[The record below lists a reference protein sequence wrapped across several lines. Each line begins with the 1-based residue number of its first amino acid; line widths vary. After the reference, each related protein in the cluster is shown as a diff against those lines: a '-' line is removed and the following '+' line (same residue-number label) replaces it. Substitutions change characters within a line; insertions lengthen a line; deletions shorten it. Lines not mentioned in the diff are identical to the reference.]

1 MIRIILTVIAIFT
14 LLLTADNDT
23 TIGWGI
29 ITICTLLCAYSF
41 FTDKES
47 KQ

>member
-1 MIRIILTVIAIFT
+1 MIRTILTVIAIFT
-14 LLLTADNDT
+14 LILVADNDT

-41 FTDKES
+41 FTSKEFN
-47 KQ
+47 Q

>member
-14 LLLTADNDT
+14 LILTADNDT

-29 ITICTLLCAYSF
+29 IAICTLLCAYSF
-41 FTDKES
+41 FTSKEFN
-47 KQ
+47 Q

>member
-14 LLLTADNDT
+14 LILVADSDS

-41 FTDKES
+41 FTSKEFN
-47 KQ
+47 Q

>member
-14 LLLTADNDT
+14 LILVADNDT

-41 FTDKES
+41 FTSKEF

>member
-14 LLLTADNDT
+14 LILVADNDT

-29 ITICTLLCAYSF
+29 ITICTLLCAYAF
-41 FTDKES
+41 FTSKEF

>member
-14 LLLTADNDT
+14 LLLVADNDS

-41 FTDKES
+41 FTSKEF

>member
-1 MIRIILTVIAIFT
+1 MIRIILTVIAFFT
-14 LLLTADNDT
+14 LLLVADNDT

-41 FTDKES
+41 FTSKEF